1 MSESLLPPHGGF
13 RKLRSFCTAQLVYDG
28 TVIFCNRFIDRRSRT
43 NDQMVQAARSG
54 VQNIAEGGLASATSK
69 ETELKLTNVARA
81 SLGEL
86 LLDYEDFLRQ
96 RGLCQWAPDSREAL
110 AVRKGY
116 LSDRS
121 DKSDKPDRSDPYALL
136 TASSEVAANT
146 LICLINQASSLLRNQ
161 IRQLEQDF
169 LAHGGLR
176 ERMTRARLE
185 ARGTSSDQS
194 DMSDWSNKI
203 TAPSCPKCGKPRR
216 QRTAR
221 TGPHAGQPFWG
232 CTGYPDCKGIRS
244 VQK

>member
-13 RKLRSFCTAQLVYDG
+13 RKLRSFRTAQLVYDG

-54 VQNIAEGGLASATSK
+54 VHNIAEGSLASATSK

-96 RGLCQWAPDSREAL
+96 RGVRQWAMDSHEAL

-121 DKSDKPDRSDPYALL
+121 DKSDMSDPYALL
-136 TASSEVAANT
+136 TASAEVAANT

-169 LAHGGLR
+169 LAHGGIR

-185 ARGTSSDQS
+185 ARASQS
-194 DMSDWSNKI
+194 DKSDVSV
-203 TAPSCPKCGKPRR
+203 APDCPFCGKSMQ

-221 TGPHAGQPFWG
+221 TGPHAGQQFWG
-232 CTGYPDCKGIRS
+232 CTGYPECKGIRS